1 MDDTDCNFGGN
12 GDVVGDDD
20 RDDCN
25 ADNDGGVNNCPGM
38 AGVLLA
44 FSDVYM

>member
-1 MDDTDCNFGGN
+1 MDDTDGDNGGN

-38 AGVLLA
+38 AEVLLA
-44 FSDVYM
+44 FCDVYM